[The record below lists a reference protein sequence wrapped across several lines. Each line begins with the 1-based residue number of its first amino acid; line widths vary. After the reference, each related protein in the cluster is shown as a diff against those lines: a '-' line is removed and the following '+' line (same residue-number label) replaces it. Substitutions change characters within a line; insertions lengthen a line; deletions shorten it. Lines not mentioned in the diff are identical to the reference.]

1 MAHHKSAIKRIKQ
14 SIKKTAR
21 NRHVSSTLKT
31 YIKRVREAVAAKDK
45 DAAVAA
51 LKIAIP
57 VIDSTATKGV
67 IHNSTAS
74 RNVSRL
80 TKLVNTLG

>member
-14 SIKKTAR
+14 TAKKTAR

-31 YIKRVREAVAAKDK
+31 YIKRVREAVEANDK
-45 DAAVAA
+45 AAA
-51 LKIAIP
+51 LVALKNAVP
-57 VIDSTATKGV
+57 VIDSSATKGV
-67 IHNSTAS
+67 IHRATAS

-80 TKLVNTLG
+80 TRLVNTLA